1 MRKYLYAGAMAG
13 GFLLLGAAPAHADVQ
28 PAPAGAQQG
37 AGALGG
43 LLGSGGGLD
52 PAGGLR
58 ISDPLGGSGS
68 VLDVKPGNNSA
79 DVPDAAGKL
88 VPAPDGVPAAR
99 TGLGRAGDR
108 NAARPA
114 RPERRPS
121 AEALPGVGDGL
132 PTGALGGLPVSN
144 LLGSGLPLL
153 GGLLPNGQT
162 AGFGRAD
169 RESGLLGSDL
179 PLLGGL
185 LPDVSSVPAA
195 PSASGLPAGGTAVT
209 PAQEQPAQPQPA
221 QPQPAQHKPAAP
233 AAAEDPA
240 TANDPRLHEEPTDPE
255 GKGSGRRAFSDG
267 RPVAGADPDYR

>member
-1 MRKYLYAGAMAG
+1 MRNYLYAGVMAG

-28 PAPAGAQQG
+28 PAPAGAQQD

-43 LLGSGGGLD
+43 LIGSTGGLD

-68 VLDVKPGNNSA
+68 LLDVKPGNNSA
-79 DVPDAAGKL
+79 DVPDAAGNL
-88 VPAPDGVPAAR
+88 VPASDGVPAAR
-99 TGLGRAGDR
+99 TGLGGAGDR

-121 AEALPGVGDGL
+121 AEALPAVGDGL

-144 LLGSGLPLL
+144 LLGSGLSLI

-169 RESGLLGSDL
+169 RESGLLGGDL
-179 PLLGGL
+179 PLLMGL
-185 LPDVSSVPAA
+185 LPDASSVPAA
-195 PSASGLPAGGTAVT
+195 PAASGLPAGGTAVT

-221 QPQPAQHKPAAP
+221 QHKPAAP
-233 AAAEDPA
+233 AAAGDPA